1 VCSLRIS
8 PKGSPPRS
16 SVLGYDFN
24 DQKKDSGFCPGFLG
38 AALIEASGQ
47 KGAYMTWNSLVRF
60 IFAGVGF
67 SLLFPLTASAGDPS
81 LAPVPPMGW
90 NSWDAYGQAITEAEV
105 RANADWMAKHLKQ
118 FGWQYVVIDEGW
130 YLDNPGSEPKDYKL
144 LLSDDGRFIPTVKR
158 FPSAAGRAGFKP
170 LADYVHS
177 LGLKFGVHIIR
188 GIPREAVARNLPI
201 AGSPYHAAEAADPSD
216 TCPWNTYNYGV
227 RDSDAGQAYYDS
239 ILRLYADWG
248 VDFVKADCIADHPY
262 KPAEI
267 RMLTKDIR
275 KAGRP
280 MVLSL
285 SPGPTAIEHT
295 AEVAKYAEMWRV
307 CDDFWDHW
315 GKWEKHEYSQGLYAQ
330 FATLAKWGGHVGL
343 GNWPDAD
350 MLPLGHLGPHPGDGE
365 PRETKFTKDEQR
377 TLMTLW
383 AIFRSPL
390 MMGGALPASDAWTTS
405 LLSNPEVIAV
415 DQRSRENRA
424 VITTDTRAVW
434 IARPE
439 KARPENA
446 RPEKAG
452 SDEGRGYYIAVFNI
466 GESEQAI
473 HYEWKDLG
481 LEGRSYEVRDLW
493 ERRALPH
500 ATSLSVR
507 LEPHASVLYRVEAV
521 D

>member
-1 VCSLRIS
+1 
-8 PKGSPPRS
+8 
-16 SVLGYDFN
+16 
-24 DQKKDSGFCPGFLG
+24 
-38 AALIEASGQ
+38 
-47 KGAYMTWNSLVRF
+47 
-60 IFAGVGF
+60 
-67 SLLFPLTASAGDPS
+67 
-81 LAPVPPMGW
+81 
-90 NSWDAYGQAITEAEV
+90 
-105 RANADWMAKHLKQ
+105 
-118 FGWQYVVIDEGW
+118 
-130 YLDNPGSEPKDYKL
+130 
-144 LLSDDGRFIPTVKR
+144 
-158 FPSAAGRAGFKP
+158 
-170 LADYVHS
+170 
-177 LGLKFGVHIIR
+177 
-188 GIPREAVARNLPI
+188 
-201 AGSPYHAAEAADPSD
+201 
-216 TCPWNTYNYGV
+216 
-227 RDSDAGQAYYDS
+227 
-239 ILRLYADWG
+239 
-248 VDFVKADCIADHPY
+248 
-262 KPAEI
+262 
-267 RMLTKDIR
+267 
-275 KAGRP
+275 
-280 MVLSL
+280 
-285 SPGPTAIEHT
+285 
-295 AEVAKYAEMWRV
+295 
-307 CDDFWDHW
+307 
-315 GKWEKHEYSQGLYAQ
+315 
-330 FATLAKWGGHVGL
+330 
-343 GNWPDAD
+343 
-350 MLPLGHLGPHPGDGE
+350 
-365 PRETKFTKDEQR
+365 
-377 TLMTLW
+377 MTLW